1 MRTGST
7 SICAAALLSLTA
19 CAAAPQPAAVEVSP
33 ALPAAAAAPMPASPD
48 LFKAPSDS
56 VADDAAVPAGAVH
69 VTVLDA
75 DGKPIAR
82 APVTFEEVI
91 VHERAAGLDV
101 VSKDTAVAD
110 DAGVAT
116 LRKARVDPA
125 HRYVVSVRRGDGT
138 FGVTPFAFAPSAG
151 KRVVLHAYETTR
163 ALVAVQTMAVL
174 SVTAG
179 GVEVEVL
186 HVLYNIGRTAWMP
199 TGVRVAFPPKISDFF
214 VSDMGM
220 PVRATDITERGFLL
234 EGTVAPGGTELTYR
248 FKVPRE
254 GRGPQRL
261 VLGQLPRTAQARVV
275 LDAGGAATLAVA
287 GFPAAEA
294 KAAKGTTVLMTELKA
309 ESRATAL
316 ATLEVTFA
324 GDPRCAARSH
334 LSPASQPD
342 PPITRPRERA
352 LPVPEGQRE
361 ICERSGRTGS
371 E

>member
-1 MRTGST
+1 MRRRPT
-7 SICAAALLSLTA
+7 SIWAAALLSLTA

-48 LFKAPSDS
+48 YFKAPADS
-56 VADDAAVPAGAVH
+56 VGDDAAVPAGAVH
-69 VTVLDA
+69 VTVRDA

-101 VSKDTAVAD
+101 VAKDTAVAD

-116 LRKARVDPA
+116 FRKAHVDPA

-138 FGVTPFAFAPSAG
+138 FGVTPFAFAPTAG

-163 ALVAVQTMAVL
+163 ALEHALVAVQTMAVL

-186 HVLYNIGRTAWMP
+186 HVLHNLGRTAWMP

-309 ESRATAL
+309 ESRATSL
-316 ATLEVTFA
+316 TTLEVTFA
-324 GDPRCAARSH
+324 GDPR
-334 LSPASQPD
+334 
-342 PPITRPRERA
+342 
-352 LPVPEGQRE
+352 
-361 ICERSGRTGS
+361 
-371 E
+371 